1 MQQVIQSAI
10 TVSCGI
16 LELGAECEVFAGV
29 ANPYPDFNR
38 DFAPDDLVQH
48 VCDIGLIFGRVVRLT
63 SGPLVPAR
71 ICENNV
77 DDYCDWFLLVSPFSK
92 VSLGAEDIR
101 VADSRQVDLG
111 DDEGTGRRRVTRL
124 CGRR

>member
-1 MQQVIQSAI
+1 MLQ
-10 TVSCGI
+10 TVQASLRG
-16 LELGAECEVFAGV
+16 F
-29 ANPYPDFNR
+29 
-38 DFAPDDLVQH
+38 Q
-48 VCDIGLIFGRVVRLT
+48 IGLEQSVRVVRLA

-77 DDYCDWFLLVSPFSK
+77 DDYCDWFPPRITISK
-92 VSLGAEDIR
+92 ASLGAEGIR
-101 VADSRQVDLG
+101 VADSRQVVWG

>member
-1 MQQVIQSAI
+1 MDGTRS
-10 TVSCGI
+10 
-16 LELGAECEVFAGV
+16 GV
-29 ANPYPDFNR
+29 ANGASIFER
-38 DFAPDDLVQH
+38 GLQ
-48 VCDIGLIFGRVVRLT
+48 IGLEQSVRIVRLA
-63 SGPLVPAR
+63 SGPLVLAR

-92 VSLGAEDIR
+92 ASLGAEGIR